1 MLNEFFYGS
10 TSTGSSPPG
19 RSLRFNAG
27 DSSHLSRTPSSAS
40 NRKMWTWSGWVKRSN
55 LSTTQTLFSA
65 AVDASNRL
73 QIYLFS
79 DDTILIYGQN
89 SGSTAIA
96 LQTVAVY
103 RDPSSWFHLL
113 LSVDTTQST
122 AADRCKIYINGGQPL
137 DITGTPTYPAQN
149 TDLRVNDTCG
159 TYIGTKGYT
168 AADYADCYLTDVHF
182 IDGQAL
188 APTDFGET
196 DDNGVWQPK
205 EFAGTYTLPASGIV
219 YSNALTASTLKTI
232 ADGFNGLTTG
242 RSEGT
247 GGLTFTPVGGIA
259 YTSSVEVYDSNTV
272 TKSQVNGGTFVDH
285 SANNWVTVASG
296 SGTLNTLYAVR
307 KDFASY
313 DAGFIAIRVD
323 GVILTDGT
331 PSQGAN
337 SFHLDFKDNS
347 SNAALGTDTSGNSN
361 TWTVNN
367 LSVAA
372 GAGNDSLVDS
382 PTNGTQTDTGLGGEV
397 SGNYCTLNPLDLRN
411 GGTLSNGNLSASL
424 TSASS
429 ATSRDLALG
438 TFATLT
444 GKWYFEITIDSFSSS
459 SRVYKT
465 VVGIADVDALNRD
478 PRYHT
483 YKYMGFG
490 GIKDPDNNTIVNG
503 LTACSVGDVIG
514 IAYDLDN
521 QNFYAY
527 LNGTANGSTSITA
540 ARYAPFV
547 YNFDGQVKTGTYT
560 ANFGQRAFAYTAP
573 SGYKALCTANL
584 PTPTIAD
591 GSKYFDTKLYTGT
604 GSNQSLTGLTFQS
617 DFVWIK
623 TRNET
628 ENHFIVDSVRGVT
641 KQLYAN
647 ITDAEYTNSNRFI
660 SFDSNG
666 FTVGTTDDTNQ
677 SGNSFVAWAWD
688 AGTSTVSNTDGS
700 ITSQVRANPTAGF
713 SISSYSGN
721 GTNNATVGH
730 GLGSTPGL
738 VIVKRRNAADDW
750 TIYHKS
756 FNASSD
762 KALKFDTST
771 GFTGEKWRRNL
782 FSSTVFGLASSRQNN
797 NNGSDYIAY
806 CFTPVEGY
814 SAMGGYTGLT
824 NGPFVYTGFKP
835 AFVLIKETSNT
846 NHWYIYDAARN
857 TFNTADNIL
866 WVDTTNSEGAIGS
879 GDGTS
884 QNGLQILSNGF
895 KIPHS
900 LSGTN
905 RSNGTFI
912 YLAFAEHPFSSNGGI
927 AC

>member
-10 TSTGSSPPG
+10 TSTGSSPLG

-40 NRKMWTWSGWVKRSN
+40 NRKTWTWSGWVKRSN

-89 SGSTAIA
+89 SGSVAIA

-113 LSVDTTQST
+113 VSVDTTQST

-149 TDLRVNDTCG
+149 TDLLVNDTCG

-168 AADYADCYLTDVHF
+168 AADYADCYLADVHF

-188 APTDFGET
+188 APANFG
-196 DDNGVWQPK
+196 G
-205 EFAGTYTLPASGIV
+205 
-219 YSNALTASTLKTI
+219 
-232 ADGFNGLTTG
+232 
-242 RSEGT
+242 
-247 GGLTFTPVGGIA
+247 
-259 YTSSVEVYDSNTV
+259 YDSNSV
-272 TKSQVNGGTFVDH
+272 WQKSDY
-285 SANNWVTVASG
+285 
-296 SGTLNTLYAVR
+296 SGTYGTN
-307 KDFASY
+307 
-313 DAGFIAIRVD
+313 GFY
-323 GVILTDGT
+323 
-331 PSQGAN
+331 
-337 SFHLDFKDNS
+337 LDFSDNS
-347 SNAALGTDTSGNSN
+347 SVSALGTDTSGNGN
-361 TWTVNN
+361 DFTVNN
-367 LSVAA
+367 LSITA

-478 PRYHT
+478 PRYNT

-591 GSKYFDTKLYTGT
+591 GSQYFDTKLYTGT

-623 TRNET
+623 TRNED
-628 ENHFIVDSVRGVT
+628 ENHLIVDSVRGVT

-814 SAMGGYTGLT
+814 SAMGSYVGDGSNTS
-824 NGPFVYTGFKP
+824 GPFINLTFKP
-835 AFVLIKETSNT
+835 AFLLVKCST
-846 NHWYIYDAARN
+846 NSGDWVIWDTARS
-857 TFNTADNIL
+857 TFNQADDIIKPNDDGSEL
-866 WVDTTNSEGAIGS
+866 SNYSSGEVDIV
-879 GDGTS
+879 
-884 QNGLQILSNGF
+884 SNGF
-895 KIPHS
+895 KLRGNLGAINS
-900 LSGTN
+900 SGETY
-905 RSNGTFI
+905 I
-912 YLAFAEHPFSSNGGI
+912 YYAVSENPFQANGGL
-927 AC
+927 AR